1 MNHPNNTRGE
11 TSEAPR
17 SGTTSAVLPWVP
29 IFLGTM
35 VLALAVFLVYY
46 PAASNPFI
54 LDDFETIIDN
64 PSVRQLWPLVG
75 SGENAGPL
83 NPPDTSPSNGR
94 PLVNLAMAVN
104 YHFGGLDPFGYRIV
118 HMVIHL
124 LSTILLWAIVAR
136 TLRLDYFQGRFDR
149 VAQPLSFAAAFV
161 WAMHPLHTETLVY
174 VTQRTELMMGF
185 CYLATLYAAMRY
197 WAAKR
202 AGLRTTWLILA
213 TLACLSGMLCKEM
226 MASAPAMVLLY
237 ERTFITGSFRRALKN
252 SWPLY
257 IGLVLAWGPI
267 IALNLAG
274 PCCPGAGFG
283 KGATAQEW
291 WLTQTKV
298 LFLYLKLTVWPWPLV
313 IHYDIP
319 YLKTLA
325 QAWPWLLATGVL
337 AIGTI
342 LLAWRRSALG
352 FTALWF
358 FAVLSPTLV
367 VPLVGET
374 VAERRMYVALAAIVP
389 LLVVAGYVALQWIAQ
404 TVAHRFGRESTR
416 RVPLA
421 AVVVAVVALV
431 IGFGYLS
438 SQRLPAYESEFALWQ
453 DAAIRQPHNPLVQ
466 LSLGTMIAE
475 KGDLPQAI
483 AHLEKAV
490 RLAPAPQ
497 QSPLWYAELMRYR
510 AHYNLARALE
520 ASGRAQ
526 EAIAQYR
533 ATLEVRPNDALSHYN
548 LARLLEDTGNIQQA
562 VEHYHQAI
570 AAKPDFSAAHNN
582 LGIRLLTTGHV
593 QEAIASFEA
602 AVRGQE
608 NLENSLNLAMAYAS
622 ANRVADAIPMA
633 EKALELARSQ
643 NEPYLTQKIEAT
655 LAYLRTR
662 RGNVH

>member
-1 MNHPNNTRGE
+1 MNHPNHTGGE

-17 SGTTSAVLPWVP
+17 SGTASAVLRWV
-29 IFLGTM
+29 ILLLGTI

-46 PAASNPFI
+46 PAASGPFI

-75 SGENAGPL
+75 SENSGPL

-104 YHFGGLDPFGYRIV
+104 YHFGGLDPFGYRIAHV
-118 HMVIHL
+118 VIHL
-124 LSTILLWAIVAR
+124 LSAMLLWAIVAR

-185 CYLATLYAAMRY
+185 CYLATLYTAMRY
-197 WAAKR
+197 WAAKQTALR
-202 AGLRTTWLILA
+202 ATWLILA

-257 IGLVLAWGPI
+257 VGLALAWGPI

-291 WLTQTKV
+291 WFTQTKV

-319 YLKTLA
+319 YLKTFA
-325 QAWPWLLATGVL
+325 QAWPWLLATGLL
-337 AIGTI
+337 AVGTI
-342 LLAWRRSALG
+342 LLTWRRSALG

-358 FAVLSPTLV
+358 VAVLSPTLV

-389 LLVVAGYVALQWIAQ
+389 LLVVAGYVAIQQVAQ
-404 TVAHRFGRESTR
+404 TVAHRFGKEPTR
-416 RVPLA
+416 RGPLA
-421 AVVVAVVALV
+421 ALAVATFAVV

-438 SQRLPAYESEFALWQ
+438 SQRLLAYESEFALWQ
-453 DAAIRQPHNPLVQ
+453 DAALRQPHNPLVQ
-466 LSLGTMIAE
+466 LNLGTMIAE

-483 AHLEKAV
+483 VHLEEAV

-497 QSPLWYAELMRYR
+497 HSPLWYAELMRYR
-510 AHYNLARALE
+510 AHFNLARALE
-520 ASGRAQ
+520 ASGQA
-526 EAIAQYR
+526 EPAMEQYR
-533 ATLEVRPNDALSHYN
+533 ATLEVRPDDAASHYN
-548 LARLLEDTGNIQQA
+548 LARLLEDAGSTEQA
-562 VEHYHQAI
+562 VEHYRQAV
-570 AAKPDFSAAHNN
+570 AAQPDFSAAHNN
-582 LGIRLLTTGHV
+582 LGIRLLTSGRV
-593 QEAIASFEA
+593 EEAIASFEA

-608 NLENSLNLAMAYAS
+608 NLENCLNLAMAYAS

-633 EKALELARSQ
+633 EKALDLARSQ
-643 NEPYLTQKIEAT
+643 NEPYLAQKIKAT
-655 LAYLRTR
+655 LGYLRSRQTKPD
-662 RGNVH
+662 